1 MLEVSFEKKFGSFAL
16 KSSFCCDK
24 EVLGIL
30 GPSGCGK
37 SLTLKCIAGLFPPDR
52 GIIKLDGREFFNS
65 EKKINIPSRN
75 RNIGFVFQNYAL
87 FPHLTVYDNIAYGI
101 KDLDKSKRHEKVM
114 DFIKKM
120 QLTGCE
126 KKYPSQLSGGQQQRT
141 ALARTLIKEPSL
153 LLLDEPFSAIDTH
166 VKSMLKAELLEI
178 IKKYQGTVLFIT
190 HDIEEAY
197 EMCDKILIMNGG
209 QCIQRGDKR
218 DVIKSPVNLDSARIT
233 GCKNF
238 FDVDIVGER
247 KGYNLLQHNGLLIY
261 ANKNNKT
268 LKEKMTAGI
277 RQHDIK
283 LLKEAEG
290 DMNTFECEIVDV
302 IEGISYSTVF
312 LRCKDLLLQAEISNF
327 KYSEYENGKAFFYIS
342 PEDIFVVS
350 KE

>member
-1 MLEVSFEKKFGSFAL
+1 MLEVSFEKKFGSFVL

-37 SLTLKCIAGLFPPDR
+37 SLTLKCIAGFFSPDR

-65 EKKINIPSRN
+65 EKKINIPPRD

-87 FPHLTVYDNIAYGI
+87 FPHLTVYENIAYGI
-101 KDLDKSKRHEKVM
+101 KDLDKNIRHEKVM
-114 DFIKKM
+114 EMIKKM
-120 QLTGCE
+120 QLTMCE
-126 KKYPSQLSGGQQQRT
+126 EKYPSQLSGGQQQRT

-166 VKSMLKAELLEI
+166 VKSMLKAQLLEI

-197 EMCDKILIMNGG
+197 EICDKILIMNEGK
-209 QCIQRGDKR
+209 CIQNGDKR
-218 DVIKSPVNLDSARIT
+218 DIIRSPINLDSARIT

-238 FDVDIVGER
+238 FDVNVIGER
-247 KGYNLLQHNGLLIY
+247 DGYVIAEHSGLLFY
-261 ANKNNKT
+261 VNKNNT
-268 LKEKMTAGI
+268 NLKDKLTAGI

-283 LLKEAEG
+283 LLKEPAYNI
-290 DMNTFECEIVDV
+290 NTFECEIVDV
-302 IEGISYSTVF
+302 IEGISYSTAF
-312 LRCKDLLLQAEISNF
+312 LRCKNLLLQAEILNF
-327 KYSEYENGKAFFYIS
+327 KDNEYKKGKTFFYVS
-342 PEDIFVVS
+342 PEDIFIVS